1 MQATNSKQVSRVIVI
16 GPTRETMTIGDAIR
30 AIAHRP
36 IHVETILTVVPPND
50 RKLER
55 SELLPQL
62 KEKLSGADA
71 STMVISDIG
80 DERPYKFEQLAI
92 DVKANSNNAAI
103 VLLTSKTECVGKQE
117 TFAKLVSERGFSPSD
132 VFPKID
138 YVFHYT
144 GESEIFP
151 MMVDLQESRINYKND
166 RERAIL
172 VFESRP
178 NYYSGFLTKLHEI
191 NEHRTHLLLART
203 YGEAEG
209 IVNAVKQRF
218 AGAIL
223 GMRSPDDSFRLL
235 KMLRAFN
242 KGLPVIMQSGFP
254 ERLEMARKEGTVF
267 TLYKNDQLLFRTLG
281 DILRDGFR
289 FGDYIFRNSD
299 GAEIGR
305 AKNLQELCGLIGK
318 IDGKVLVGD
327 ASRNDFSNWLYLHG
341 HKDAAEE
348 IKPMFTEDAGILRS
362 ILLRTLGPYIKN

>member
-1 MQATNSKQVSRVIVI
+1 MQPSNLKQVSKVIVI
-16 GPTRETMTIGDAIR
+16 GPTRETMTIGKAIETVANR
-30 AIAHRP
+30 SIR
-36 IHVETILTVVPPND
+36 VEKILTVVPPTD

-62 KEKLSGADA
+62 REKLSGADA

-80 DERPYKFEQLAI
+80 DERPYKFEQIAQ
-92 DVKANSNNAAI
+92 DVKANSNNATV
-103 VLLTSKTECVGKQE
+103 VLLTSKTECVGKPE
-117 TFAKLVSERGFSPSD
+117 RFAQLVTERGFDPND
-132 VFPKID
+132 IFRKID
-138 YVFHYT
+138 YVFQYT
-144 GESEIFP
+144 GVGEIFP
-151 MMVDLQESRINYKND
+151 MMVDLQESRMNYKDD

-191 NEHRTHLLLART
+191 NERRTHLLLART
-203 YGEAEG
+203 YVEAEG
-209 IVNAVKQRF
+209 IVNYVKQRF

-267 TLYKNDQLLFRTLG
+267 TLYKKDQLLFHTLG

-305 AKNLQELCGLIGK
+305 AKNLQELCDLIGK

-362 ILLRTLGPYIKN
+362 ILLRTLGPYVE